1 MGPFKTI
8 DSTIRRRMRAHSRI
22 STVKFGPS
30 LWDQPKPP
38 TMQFAG
44 DCGPI
49 QTYRWHNLCNRCG
62 PIQDHRQP
70 HLPANVGPFKNLDGA
85 IWAPTVGPFRAI
97 DSTIRQRMRA
107 QPRPSTAPLAC
118 EWAHSRLLTAPFA
131 GECGPRAQPRLSTSP
146 FASEWGPIQEYRAH
160 HSLANVGPFKLI
172 DSAIW
177 IPTLGPFKTIDSTI
191 LRRMWAQPRLSTS
204 PFAGECGPIQ
214 EYRVHHSPANVGP
227 AKTIDITIRR

>member
-44 DCGPI
+44 ECGPI
-49 QTYRWHNLCNRCG
+49 QTYRRHNLCNRCG

-146 FASEWGPIQEYRAH
+146 FASECRPIQEYRAR
-160 HSLANVGPFKLI
+160 HSPANEGPFKNI
-172 DSAIW
+172 ER
-177 IPTLGPFKTIDSTI
+177 TIR
-191 LRRMWAQPRLSTS
+191 RRMWAHSNLSTAHFGCPLWAQPRPSTS

-214 EYRVHHSPANVGP
+214 NNRWFLFYQRWAH
-227 AKTIDITIRR
+227 